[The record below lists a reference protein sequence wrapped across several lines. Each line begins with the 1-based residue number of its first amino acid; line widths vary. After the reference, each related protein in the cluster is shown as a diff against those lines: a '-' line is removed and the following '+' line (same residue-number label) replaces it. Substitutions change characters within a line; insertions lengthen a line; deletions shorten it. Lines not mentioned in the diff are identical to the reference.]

1 MDIKE
6 LLKEIS
12 QEAQANETP
21 VTVSET
27 DIDAANLPAGEEVQV
42 VADPEAAA
50 EDVLQ
55 EGELLDGT
63 PVSGEKEE
71 SVVQMMGHAEKARD
85 MSRQLTELADKAD
98 EILHEDKVHL
108 VNEIA
113 TEAFQMNYRHIME
126 HAELADA
133 VVTFESSNKVSELNY
148 LSNEARK
155 MAILADNL
163 ESRIMDFSPEGKILS
178 FFRRDKAKIKR
189 AMDQLAKL
197 EDPGKED
204 RAVELKHKKAF
215 LFLLRDDKVI
225 ENLEAEVKKE
235 VEILLQG
242 EKELEEIVDKVHGLL
257 KAGKPSSDFK
267 PMKMKIFDEKLLG
280 SKVFSST
287 DAKAG
292 KSLGARVAGGAMQ
305 GLGALGVGQQL
316 VTFAMLPKAYAT
328 YKGTLAAAGAAGA
341 AVSMPAFA
349 AIAGAGLVLSI
360 SLAYFGQNIA
370 TKEEKV
376 NVEFGDFAK
385 MRTELEKLVKVLNH
399 DRFEAKFTE
408 MEKLVNAIEDKEDKQ
423 QYKSLMGAF
432 ANVAELIYE
441 HSFFVIENMGTLTKS
456 VKK

>member
-71 SVVQMMGHAEKARD
+71 SVVEMMGHAEKARD

-197 EDPGKED
+197 ENPGKED
-204 RAVELKHKKAF
+204 RTVELKHKKIF
-215 LFLLRDDKVI
+215 LFLMRDDKVI
-225 ENLEAEVKKE
+225 EDLEVEIKKE
-235 VEILLQG
+235 VEILLRG

-305 GLGALGVGQQL
+305 GLGAWAAGQHL

-328 YKGTLAAAGAAGA
+328 YKGTLATVGA

-360 SLAYFGQNIA
+360 SLVYFGQNIA